1 MKAKDLM
8 AYLEEMDPEADV
20 HIVDDAGLL
29 CDITAVTERL
39 EKTFTA
45 IGEFEES
52 KSVIIECV
60 EAR

>member
-1 MKAKDLM
+1 MIYLKD
-8 AYLEEMDPEADV
+8 MDPEADV
-20 HIVDDAGLL
+20 NIVDDTGIL

-45 IGEFEES
+45 IGEFDEN
-52 KSVIIECV
+52 KTVIIECV